1 MPADAAQPWRRG
13 ELTTPLGPLVLVEDA
28 AGRLRAAEWLD
39 AESRLAHWLARQCLD
54 HVPQSVTVDA
64 LAASA
69 PLTDYFAGALSRLD
83 DIAVALRGTPL
94 QQAVWSALRM
104 LRAGETRS
112 YGALAA
118 SLGRPRAARAV
129 GAANAANPCAV
140 VVPCHRLVGT
150 DGALTGYAG
159 GLARKRWLLAHEA
172 GPAGVNLS
180 GPARPAASWRARCC

>member
-112 YGALAA
+112 YGAA
-118 SLGRPRAARAV
+118 RREPRAAAR
-129 GAANAANPCAV
+129 GARRRCGQRGQSVRGGRTVPSPGRHGRRTEPAMPVASRANAGCW
-140 VVPCHRLVGT
+140 RT
-150 DGALTGYAG
+150 
-159 GLARKRWLLAHEA
+159 KR
-172 GPAGVNLS
+172 G
-180 GPARPAASWRARCC
+180 RPG